1 MRFSQTLQ
9 IFVFFRRNYLTLHLK
24 SFTIC
29 AKGKNPQAV
38 PPVREAAASRTLFF
52 LAKKGKEDN
61 LITCRYFTYEDRK
74 KLEDLYNTGSA
85 LPNIADTLGV
95 HLATIYRELNRGS
108 TGEID
113 ANGRAGYDAELA
125 QKNMLES
132 LKRRGRKQG
141 GDKQNE

>member
-1 MRFSQTLQ
+1 MCERQKTS
-9 IFVFFRRNYLTLHLK
+9 I
-24 SFTIC
+24 
-29 AKGKNPQAV
+29 A

-52 LAKKGKEDN
+52 LPKKGKEDN

-74 KLEDLYNTGSA
+74 QLEDLYNAGSA
-85 LPNIADTLGV
+85 LTYIAEKLGV

-108 TGEID
+108 TGELD
-113 ANGRAGYDAELA
+113 ANGRAGYSAELA
-125 QKNMLES
+125 QKTMLES

>member
-1 MRFSQTLQ
+1 MRKAKTLKQ
-9 IFVFFRRNYLTLHLK
+9 YHL
-24 SFTIC
+24 C
-29 AKGKNPQAV
+29 ERQLPLAHY
-38 PPVREAAASRTLFF
+38 FF

-61 LITCRYFTYEDRK
+61 LITCRYFTYEDRR
-74 KLEDLYNTGSA
+74 KLEDLYNAGSA

-95 HLATIYRELNRGS
+95 QLATIYRELNRGS

-113 ANGRAGYDAELA
+113 ANGRVGYDAELA